1 MASDA
6 SAKSIEDLRQ
16 FESALKRYQD
26 SLVQSTND
34 AVRAMNS
41 VNQGWNDKVQA
52 EFMQRFAEA
61 LKGIKQMAELV
72 DERRRS
78 VHVSIEKLQDY
89 LDSRG

>member
-26 SLVQSTND
+26 NLVQSTND
-34 AVRAMNS
+34 AVRAMNI
-41 VNQGWNDKVQA
+41 VNQGWNDKVQ
-52 EFMQRFAEA
+52 ESFMQQFAEA
-61 LKGIKQMAELV
+61 LKGIKKMAELV

-78 VHVSIEKLQDY
+78 VHVSIDKLQDY
-89 LDSRG
+89 LNTK

>member
-16 FESALKRYQD
+16 FESALQRYQEN
-26 SLVQSTND
+26 LVQSTND
-34 AVRAMNS
+34 IVRAMNI

-52 EFMQRFAEA
+52 QFMQQFAEA
-61 LKGIKQMAELV
+61 LRGIKQMTGLV

-78 VHVSIEKLQDY
+78 VHISIEKLQDY
-89 LDSRG
+89 LNTK